1 MQHNQYSK
9 GRNLTWVTP
18 FFSLYN
24 QGSSTA

>member
-9 GRNLTWVTP
+9 GRNLTWVTL

-24 QGSSTA
+24 